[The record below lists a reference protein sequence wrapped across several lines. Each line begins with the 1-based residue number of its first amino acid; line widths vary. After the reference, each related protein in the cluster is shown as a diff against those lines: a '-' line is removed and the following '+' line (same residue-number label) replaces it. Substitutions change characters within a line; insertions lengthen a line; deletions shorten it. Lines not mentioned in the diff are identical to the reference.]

1 MSVETYKGI
10 EFVRISQLPEDQKN
24 QITQTIDRHKII
36 KILRGKELLPDCVQA
51 NDYDLWMR
59 HSYNKTLEV
68 VKDQATT
75 RASAIISATTPK

>member
-51 NDYDLWMR
+51 NDYDLWMQQ
-59 HSYNKTLEV
+59 SFNKTIEAA
-68 VKDQATT
+68 KDQATT
-75 RASAIISATTPK
+75 GGSVIFSKTTSK